1 MAGFAHSL
9 AMTYKLPAD
18 LTAAE
23 TSIFWTAAL
32 TPIPPEWENPHLGI
46 APGSAPA
53 VAFLGADG
61 ASATDPG
68 PIMLSPELTA
78 AFPPVVGLQGKPH
91 AGKDTVAWIA
101 ALGLAA
107 AGRRAVVIG
116 TSDPVIAEANQ
127 FLGPVDRTVG
137 HGNKSWGPYRLLLQ
151 TLGQVRRR
159 QDPRYWNKPHMEN
172 ILRIQRQEVELG
184 NGFPVIFITGLRT
197 PSDLELIQE
206 SEPLGLA
213 CPAVRVYRAANPY
226 ADKADHPIERQL
238 DHIPDSGFQYVIRND
253 AGFDTLRSN
262 VQCMC
267 VALASLESAR
277 LQALSDTT
285 CNAIRSRA
293 ANLELHNP

>member
-1 MAGFAHSL
+1 MAGLLL
-9 AMTYKLPAD
+9 AMTYTLPAD

-23 TSIFWTAAL
+23 TSIFWKAAL
-32 TPIPPEWENPHLGI
+32 TPIPPEWENPRLPLSG
-46 APGSAPA
+46 AGTFEAQMFALRTRGSTDTARA
-53 VAFLGADG
+53 I
-61 ASATDPG
+61 TDPG
-68 PIMLSPELTA
+68 PIELFPELAA

-116 TSDPVIAEANQ
+116 TSDPVVAEANQ
-127 FLGPVDRTVG
+127 FLGLVDRTVG

-151 TLGQVRRR
+151 TLGIVRRR

-172 ILRIQRQEVELG
+172 ILRIQREELEAG

-238 DHIPDSGFQYVIRND
+238 DHVPDSGFQFVIHND
-253 AGFDTLRSN
+253 GGFDKLRSN
-262 VQCMC
+262 VQSMC
-267 VALASLESAR
+267 AALANPES
-277 LQALSDTT
+277 
-285 CNAIRSRA
+285 
-293 ANLELHNP
+293 HKP